1 MRRVQWS
8 DHCAAQAVLDVGPNP
23 QQGSLPL
30 LALLSRWLFLM
41 LLALLQPG
49 VFFFFFFSLWCTLFK
64 NTYSHIYAALVAQM
78 VKNSPAMRET

>member
-8 DHCAAQAVLDVGPNP
+8 GHCAAQAVLDSGPNP

-30 LALLSRWLFLM
+30 LASLSRWLFLM

-49 VFFFFFFSLWCTLFK
+49 VFFFFLSLSGARFLK
-64 NTYSHIYAALVAQM
+64 ILIHILAL
-78 VKNSPAMRET
+78 PLWLRW